1 MADEAMQGRRATSAM
16 AGTSRWPTRIG
27 RNRARRPSWR
37 AAAAPLLRAAMPPVA
52 AALMATILLSWG
64 PPAAGGES
72 QSLGAAAAGTVPA
85 ANRERVAR
93 ASAAA
98 DTSRFAASVVRI
110 DARIVEDGR
119 TVEALGDRRTGSGV
133 ILDENTVLTIG
144 YLVME
149 ADRVVVSTSTGQS
162 VPASVLAYDH
172 ASGFGLLRTA
182 LPMAGQPLPLG
193 DSDRVREPQRVLT
206 IGQGEPRATRVMVVS
221 RKPFAGS
228 WEYLVDRALYTF
240 PPVNNWS
247 GSALIDDDG
256 QLIGIGSVTVTDA
269 ATSRQGVPGNMFVP
283 INLLKPIL
291 TELVATGR
299 AQRAQPWIGLSTEVV
314 RGNLMVTRVAP
325 GGPAEQAGVTA
336 GDIVIGVESD
346 KVADQVQFYRRL
358 WKAGPA
364 GTEIRLRVLKEGDV
378 RDMRVR
384 SIDRNEFLRR
394 PTGI

>member
-1 MADEAMQGRRATSAM
+1 MA
-16 AGTSRWPTRIG
+16 AG
-27 RNRARRPSWR
+27 
-37 AAAAPLLRAAMPPVA
+37 
-52 AALMATILLSWG
+52 LMATILLPWL
-64 PPAAGGES
+64 PPAAGTQAES
-72 QSLGAAAAGTVPA
+72 PGASAIGAVPA
-85 ANRERVAR
+85 AGRERAARSAVAP
-93 ASAAA
+93 
-98 DTSRFAASVVRI
+98 DTSRFAASVVRV

-119 TVEALGDRRTGSGV
+119 TVEMLGNRRTGSGV
-133 ILDENTVLTIG
+133 ILDESTVLTIG
-144 YLVME
+144 YLIME
-149 ADRVVVSTSTGQS
+149 ADRVTVSTAAGQS

-182 LPMAGQPLPLG
+182 LPVHGQPLPLG
-193 DSDRVREPQRVLT
+193 DSDRVRQQQRVLT
-206 IGQGEPRATRVMVVS
+206 IGQGEPRATRVMIVS
-221 RKPFAGS
+221 RKPFTGS

-256 QLIGIGSVTVTDA
+256 RLIGIGSVVVTDA
-269 ATSRQGVPGNMFVP
+269 AASRQGVPGNMFVP

-291 TELVATGR
+291 SELVATGR

-325 GGPAEQAGVTA
+325 DGPAEQAGVAA

-346 KVADQVQFYRRL
+346 KVADQAQFYRRL

-364 GTEIRLRVLKEGDV
+364 GTEIRLRVLKAGDV
-378 RDMRVR
+378 RDMKVR

-394 PTGI
+394 PAGI